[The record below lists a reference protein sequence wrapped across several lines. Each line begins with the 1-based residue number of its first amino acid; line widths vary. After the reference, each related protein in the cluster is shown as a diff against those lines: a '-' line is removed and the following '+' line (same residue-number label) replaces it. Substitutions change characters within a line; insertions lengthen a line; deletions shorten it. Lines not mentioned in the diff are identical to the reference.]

1 MPKIKNTVKVNEPNL
16 TTDSPF
22 SELNTAKAE
31 LEELAKQFLK
41 AFNLLNDVLN
51 DNDYDLNERKK
62 IISSALNNLAKDV
75 NNKVD
80 NTILGAIKIASVKSN
95 EKINELKAQEDK
107 LKAQR
112 KTYDISFGNKDNSTE
127 SETNIQTPPV
137 QSEIDEF
144 ETEFKDFI
152 ES

>member
-1 MPKIKNTVKVNEPNL
+1 MPKIKNTIEANEPNL
-16 TTDSPF
+16 TTNSPF

-41 AFNLLNDVLN
+41 AFNLLNDILN
-51 DNDYDLNERKK
+51 DNDYHLEERQN

-80 NTILGAIKIASVKSN
+80 NKILGAIKIASVKSN
-95 EKINELKAQEDK
+95 EKINELKVQEEK

-112 KTYDISFGNKDNSTE
+112 KTYDVSFGNKDNSIKP
-127 SETNIQTPPV
+127 ETTIQTTPE
-137 QSEIDEF
+137 QSTLNKL
-144 ETEFKDFI
+144 ETEYSDFI
-152 ES
+152 